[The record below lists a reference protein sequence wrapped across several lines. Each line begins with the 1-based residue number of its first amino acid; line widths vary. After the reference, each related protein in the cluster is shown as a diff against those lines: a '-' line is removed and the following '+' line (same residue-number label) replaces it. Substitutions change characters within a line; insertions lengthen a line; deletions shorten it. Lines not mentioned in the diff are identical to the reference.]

1 MSESIPTARDPGDV
15 LAGVPVML
23 GFYPSDS
30 LVLVTL
36 RDQPGEHARVVGVAA
51 RHDLLIEWDQLLDAI
66 ARAAAI
72 AIRDD
77 ATAVLVLLIDS
88 TTDEVT
94 SRSRD
99 SRHDHVVHS
108 LASALTRRGI
118 TVDGAWAT
126 MRIAAG
132 ARWWSLLGPDR
143 TGTVPDPETSALAAA
158 YRRGRGEHAI
168 RPSREHVAE
177 QVRVNPVLVERV
189 SEIFSAPTTPDP
201 AAADEA
207 TPEQRRALIASMIE
221 RIDAVAVGA
230 EPAPAE
236 YANTATALRHH
247 HVRDAMFGLPTTH
260 RAQAA
265 QQFWAVLTRCLP
277 DPDRAEA
284 ATLLTFSAYLN
295 GDSALAYV
303 AVEAALRAHP
313 DHAIAGLLNVALRTG
328 MAPGQVRP
336 IADRGHA
343 IATEH
348 GVSLHD

>member
-1 MSESIPTARDPGDV
+1 MPESIPTARDPGDV

-30 LVLVTL
+30 LVLIRCVI
-36 RDQPGEHARVVGVAA
+36 RPGESTRVVGVAA
-51 RHDLLIEWDQLLDAI
+51 RHDLPIEWDQLLDAI

-72 AIRDD
+72 AIRHD

-99 SRHDHVVHS
+99 SRHDQVVHS
-108 LASALTRRGI
+108 LQSALTRRGI

-126 MRIAAG
+126 TQITAG
-132 ARWWSLLGPDR
+132 SRWWSLLGPDR
-143 TGTVPDPETSALAAA
+143 TGTVPDPQTSALATA
-158 YRRGRGEHAI
+158 YRRRGEHAI
-168 RPSREHVAE
+168 RPSRDHLADQIRVNPALVE
-177 QVRVNPVLVERV
+177 QVR
-189 SEIFSAPTTPDP
+189 EILSAPTTPAP
-201 AAADEA
+201 TAADEA
-207 TPEQRRALIASMIE
+207 TPEQRRALITSLIE
-221 RIDAVAVGA
+221 HIDALATGA
-230 EPAPAE
+230 EPTPAE
-236 YANTATALRHH
+236 YANAARTLRHH

-260 RAQAA
+260 RAHAA
-265 QQFWAVLTRCLP
+265 QQFWALLTRSLP

-284 ATLLTFSAYLN
+284 ATLLTFSAYVN

-303 AVEAALRAHP
+303 AVEAALRVDPGHVT
-313 DHAIAGLLNVALRTG
+313 AGLLNVALRTG
-328 MAPGQVRP
+328 MAPGQIRS